1 VIVTLR
7 NVRTHTNARYQST
20 NHGGTENAE
29 FARVCLRALS
39 VSVARDENMPSQY
52 LNFIGGQWVPTCTQR
67 TFPNVNPANVDDIV
81 GLFQASGPQDVAAAF
96 AAAERAQAGWAALP
110 APRRG
115 EYLFKAA
122 ELLESQLA
130 SAATDMTREEG
141 KTLPEATAEVKRAI
155 NILRYFGG
163 EGSRMFSYQIP
174 SERDNVFCFTMR
186 KPLGVVALITPWNF
200 PSAIPAWKLAPA
212 LVAGNTVVLKPASL
226 APLSAL
232 RLVEAL
238 ERAGIPAGVVNF
250 VTGSGGAIGDAMLE
264 HGSLRAVSF
273 TGSCDVGD
281 RLYDKATRRRLR
293 VQLEMGGKN
302 PTVVLA
308 DANLDIAAATLVNAA
323 FFSTGQKCTA
333 CSRAI
338 IERAVYE
345 PLVDKLV
352 AKTRALKVG
361 NGLDSGIEIG
371 PAVDASQLETDLK
384 YIDIAKN
391 EGAQLLCG
399 GTRLTGGAYDK
410 GFFVEPTIFGG
421 VTPAMRIAQE
431 EVFGPVLA
439 LMVADDFEDAMR
451 LANGIRFGLSAA
463 IISNDISRVHQFV
476 NRIEA
481 GLITV
486 NLPTAGVEYQLPF
499 GGTKESSFGMREQ
512 GPLALDF
519 YTESRTVYMK
529 HTV

>member
-1 VIVTLR
+1 M
-7 NVRTHTNARYQST
+7 S
-20 NHGGTENAE
+20 
-29 FARVCLRALS
+29 C
-39 VSVARDENMPSQY
+39 QY
-52 LNFIGGQWVPTCTQR
+52 LNFIGGQWVPSRTQQ
-67 TFPNVNPANVDDIV
+67 TFPNINPADKDDIV
-81 GLFQASGPQDVAAAF
+81 GSFQASGPDDVAAAF
-96 AAAERAQAGWAALP
+96 EAAEKAQPAWGALP

-122 ELLESQLA
+122 EILESQLT

-141 KTLPEATAEVKRAI
+141 KTLPEATGEVKRAI

-163 EGSRMFSYQIP
+163 EGSRLFSYQIP
-174 SERDNVFCFTMR
+174 SERENVFCFTLR

-200 PSAIPAWKLAPA
+200 PSAIPAWKMAPA
-212 LVAGNTVVLKPASL
+212 LVAGNTVVIKPASL

-238 ERAGIPAGVVNF
+238 EKAGLPAGVINY
-250 VTGSGGAIGDAMLE
+250 VTGSGGAIGHAMLE
-264 HGSLRAVSF
+264 HRSLKAVSF
-273 TGSCDVGD
+273 TGSCAVGNQ
-281 RLYDKATRRRLR
+281 LYDKATRRRLR

-302 PTVVLA
+302 PTIVLA
-308 DANLDIAAATLVNAA
+308 DANLDVAAATLVNAA

-338 IERAVYE
+338 VERSVYE
-345 PLVDKLV
+345 PLVDKLI

-361 NGLDSGIEIG
+361 NGLEAGIDIG
-371 PAVDASQLETDLK
+371 PAVDEAQLKTDLE
-384 YIDIAKN
+384 YIAIAQR

-399 GTRLTGGAYDK
+399 GNRLTGGVYDK

-421 VTPAMRIAQE
+421 VTPDMRIAQE

-439 LMVADDFEDAMR
+439 MMVADDFEDAMR
-451 LANGIRFGLSAA
+451 LANGVRFGLSAA

-519 YTESRTVYMK
+519 YTESRTVYLK

>member
-1 VIVTLR
+1 M
-7 NVRTHTNARYQST
+7 S
-20 NHGGTENAE
+20 
-29 FARVCLRALS
+29 C
-39 VSVARDENMPSQY
+39 QY
-52 LNFIGGQWVPTCTQR
+52 LNFIGGQWVPAGTQG
-67 TFPNVNPANVDDIV
+67 TFSNINPANTDDIV
-81 GLFQASGPQDVAAAF
+81 GTFQASGPDDVAAAF
-96 AAAERAQAGWAALP
+96 AAAEKAQPAWAALP

-122 ELLESQLA
+122 EILESQLT

-141 KTLPEATAEVKRAI
+141 KTLPEATGEVKRAI

-163 EGSRMFSYQIP
+163 EGSRLFSYQIP
-174 SERDNVFCFTMR
+174 SERENVFCFTLR

-200 PSAIPAWKLAPA
+200 PSAIPAWKMAPA
-212 LVAGNTVVLKPASL
+212 LVAGNTVVIKPASL

-238 ERAGIPAGVVNF
+238 EKAGVPAGVINY
-250 VTGSGGAIGDAMLE
+250 VTGSGGTIGDAMLE
-264 HGSLRAVSF
+264 HQSLKAVSF
-273 TGSCDVGD
+273 TGSCDVGN

-308 DANLDIAAATLVNAA
+308 DANLDLAAATLVNAA

-338 IERAVYE
+338 VERSIYE
-345 PLVDKLV
+345 PLVERLV
-352 AKTRALKVG
+352 AKTRALNIG
-361 NGLDSGIEIG
+361 NGLEAGIDIG
-371 PAVDASQLETDLK
+371 PAVDETQLKTDLD
-384 YIDIAKN
+384 YIGIAQR
-391 EGAQLLCG
+391 EGATLLCG
-399 GTRLTGGAYDK
+399 GQRLTGGAYDK
-410 GFFVEPTIFGG
+410 GFFVEPTLFGDI
-421 VTPAMRIAQE
+421 TPAMRIAQE

-439 LMVADDFEDAMR
+439 LMVAEDFDDAMR
-451 LANGIRFGLSAA
+451 LANGVRFGLSAA
-463 IISNDISRVHQFV
+463 IISNDMSRVHQFI

-519 YTESRTVYMK
+519 YTESRTVYLK

>member
-1 VIVTLR
+1 
-7 NVRTHTNARYQST
+7 
-20 NHGGTENAE
+20 
-29 FARVCLRALS
+29 
-39 VSVARDENMPSQY
+39 MPCEY
-52 LNFIGGQWVPTCTQR
+52 LNFIGAEWVPSSTQR
-67 TFPNVNPANVDDIV
+67 TFPNIKPANTDDVV
-81 GLFQASGPQDVAAAF
+81 GAFQASGPDDVAAAF
-96 AAAERAQAGWAALP
+96 AAAEKAQPAWAALP

-122 ELLESQLA
+122 EILESQLTA
-130 SAATDMTREEG
+130 AATDMTREEG
-141 KTLPEATAEVKRAI
+141 KTLPEATGEVKRAI

-163 EGSRMFSYQIP
+163 EGSRLFSYQIP
-174 SERDNVFCFTMR
+174 SERENVFCFTLR

-200 PSAIPAWKLAPA
+200 PSAIPAWKMAPA
-212 LVAGNTVVLKPASL
+212 LVAGNTVVIKPASL

-238 ERAGIPAGVVNF
+238 EKAGVPAGVINF
-250 VTGSGGAIGDAMLE
+250 VTGSGGAIGDSMLE
-264 HGSLRAVSF
+264 HGSLRAISF
-273 TGSCDVGD
+273 TGSCDVGN

-308 DANLDIAAATLVNAA
+308 DANLDLAAATLVNAA

-338 IERAVYE
+338 VERSAYE
-345 PLVDKLV
+345 PLVERLV

-361 NGLDSGIEIG
+361 NGLETGIDIG
-371 PAVDASQLETDLK
+371 PAVDETQLKTDLD
-384 YIDIAKN
+384 YIGIAQR
-391 EGAQLLCG
+391 EGAKLLCG
-399 GTRLTGGAYDK
+399 GQRLTGGAYDK
-410 GFFVEPTIFGG
+410 GFFIEPTLFGG
-421 VTPAMRIAQE
+421 VTPEMRIAQE

-439 LMVADDFEDAMR
+439 LMVAEDFDDAMR
-451 LANGIRFGLSAA
+451 LANGVRFGLSAA
-463 IISNDISRVHQFV
+463 IISNDISRVHQFI

-519 YTESRTVYMK
+519 YTESRTVYLK

>member
-1 VIVTLR
+1 M
-7 NVRTHTNARYQST
+7 S
-20 NHGGTENAE
+20 
-29 FARVCLRALS
+29 C
-39 VSVARDENMPSQY
+39 QY
-52 LNFIGGQWVPTCTQR
+52 LNFIGGQWVPGSTQR
-67 TFPNVNPANVDDIV
+67 TFPNINPANTDDVV
-81 GLFQASGPQDVAAAF
+81 GAFQASGPDDVAAAF
-96 AAAERAQAGWAALP
+96 AAAEKAHPAWAAMP

-122 ELLESQLA
+122 EILESQLTA
-130 SAATDMTREEG
+130 AATDMTREEG
-141 KTLPEATAEVKRAI
+141 KTLPEATGEVKRAI

-163 EGSRMFSYQIP
+163 EGSRLFSYQIP
-174 SERDNVFCFTMR
+174 SERENVFCFTLR

-200 PSAIPAWKLAPA
+200 PSAIPAWKMAPA
-212 LVAGNTVVLKPASL
+212 LVAGNTVVIKPASL

-238 ERAGIPAGVVNF
+238 EKAGVPAGVINY
-250 VTGSGGAIGDAMLE
+250 VTGSGGAIGDPILE
-264 HGSLRAVSF
+264 HGSLKAVSF
-273 TGSCDVGD
+273 TGSCDVGN

-308 DANLDIAAATLVNAA
+308 DANLDLAAATLVNAA

-338 IERAVYE
+338 VERSVYD
-345 PLVDKLV
+345 PLVERLV

-361 NGLDSGIEIG
+361 NGLETGMDIG
-371 PAVDASQLETDLK
+371 PAVDETQLNTDLE
-384 YIDIAKN
+384 YIGIAQR
-391 EGAQLLCG
+391 EGATLLCG
-399 GTRLTGGAYDK
+399 GQRLSGGAYDK
-410 GFFVEPTIFGG
+410 GFFIEPTLFGG
-421 VTPAMRIAQE
+421 VTPEMRIAQE

-439 LMVADDFEDAMR
+439 LMVAEDFDDAMR
-451 LANGIRFGLSAA
+451 LANSVRFGLSAA
-463 IISNDISRVHQFV
+463 IISNDISRVHQFI

-519 YTESRTVYMK
+519 YTESRTVYLK